1 MNIGETIFPSRTY
14 LVYTRRLT
22 VCRRGNGTGWSWTA
36 AVSEPDLQGDCPDH
50 TQTYCYAPEHLQM
63 HTAHNTLIY
72 ILTLANTTHGA
83 PITARHIVHHCTL
96 PFVDILS
103 DQPTPSH
110 STCKI
115 HIALHWNP
123 SQQQTEWERAMSI
136 THCTYYCTQHSAQ
149 TIAHSTLHIP
159 LYNALQCDEEERG
172 GDVPG
177 AAAAAL
183 WVQATQ
189 WASAQSLIL

>member
-1 MNIGETIFPSRTY
+1 M
-14 LVYTRRLT
+14 YTRRLT

-72 ILTLANTTHGA
+72 ILTLANTAHGA

-115 HIALHWNP
+115 LTVHYTETHLSSKLNEKGQCPLHIAH
-123 SQQQTEWERAMSI
+123 
-136 THCTYYCTQHSAQ
+136 
-149 TIAHSTLHIP
+149 TIAHSTLHI
-159 LYNALQCDEEERG
+159 LLHTAHRTYHCTMHCSEAKRREGAMSLVQLQLHFGCRQHNG
-172 GDVPG
+172 PVHK
-177 AAAAAL
+177 A
-183 WVQATQ
+183 
-189 WASAQSLIL
+189 

>member
-1 MNIGETIFPSRTY
+1 M
-14 LVYTRRLT
+14 YTRRLT

-63 HTAHNTLIY
+63 RTAHNTLLIY
-72 ILTLANTTHGA
+72 ILTLANTAHGA

-115 HIALHWNP
+115 LTVHYTETHLSSKLNEKGQCPLHIAH
-123 SQQQTEWERAMSI
+123 
-136 THCTYYCTQHSAQ
+136 

-159 LYNALQCDEEERG
+159 LHTAHC
-172 GDVPG
+172 
-177 AAAAAL
+177 
-183 WVQATQ
+183 TQ
-189 WASAQSLIL
+189 QIAHSTLHIPLHTAHCT